1 MFSLY
6 VIFDLTQKAIEIVK
20 QAAEEDKNQNY
31 QEALR
36 LYESAVEHFL
46 HAIKCRLLRRYN
58 SIIRL
63 ILNKLNFSHFQILFY
78 QQLV

>member
-1 MFSLY
+1 MLISLKSLL
-6 VIFDLTQKAIEIVK
+6 FQKAIEIVK

-46 HAIKCRLLRRYN
+46 HAIKCMFCKAVQIIYFDVLLLM
-58 SIIRL
+58 L
-63 ILNKLNFSHFQILFY
+63 I
-78 QQLV
+78 